1 MSGMKRSVYK
11 TQDGDVPYVRVG
23 KGKVLVLIPPFR
35 SDIRRLQVLI
45 EYLSGHFEVFVPEL
59 PGVGCETGLGGRP
72 YTIKNY
78 AEFFR
83 GMLSDLD
90 IDDYVL
96 SGFCLGGLIAVK
108 MVQQGA
114 TPKSMI
120 LWETFDSYREVHL
133 SNQAK
138 MLVGGVMLLKSSRI
152 GKILLDKMMHNDT
165 VVAAITN
172 LIYIRRKRRKSI
184 VKYQSRL
191 TTMMS
196 GEAVIDILSD
206 MMSFDLFVDESR
218 VWELP
223 VLMLCIEHD
232 DLIDMKNSVKKISRH
247 FVNLEIAYIPFEEH
261 APSGPITTRA
271 VEGVMGSVDGLLV
284 RYGGVKREV

>member
-11 TQDGDVPYVRVG
+11 TPDGDVPYVRVG
-23 KGKVLVLIPPFR
+23 KGRVLVLIPPFR

-45 EYLSGHFEVFVPEL
+45 AYLSQYFEVFVPEL
-59 PGVGCETGLGGRP
+59 PGVGCKAGLGGRP
-72 YTIKNY
+72 YTVENY

-120 LWETFDSYREVHL
+120 LWETFDSHKEVHL
-133 SNQAK
+133 NSQSKA
-138 MLVGGVMLLKSSRI
+138 LVGVLKYLKKHQFGRMLIDRV
-152 GKILLDKMMHNDT
+152 MHNET
-165 VVAAITN
+165 VVTALTN
-172 LIYIRRKRRKSI
+172 LVYISRKRRKSI
-184 VKYQSRL
+184 VKYQTRL
-191 TTMMS
+191 TTMMN
-196 GEAVIDILSD
+196 GKAVMDIVD
-206 MMSFDLFVDESR
+206 EITSFDLFAGEDR

-232 DLIDMKNSVKKISRH
+232 DLIDMKGSVKKMSKH
-247 FVNLEIAYIPFEEH
+247 FTNLEIDWIPFEEH
-261 APSGPITTRA
+261 APSGPITIRS
-271 VEGVMGSVDGLLV
+271 VEGMMKDVDGLLV
-284 RYGGVKREV
+284 RYGGRRR